1 MSSRSN
7 RSKYITV
14 RNISGRFEVSWDYQ
28 SAPRKLTSLAI
39 SERLDGYIDGFI
51 DGLLV
56 ALEVPEKH
64 IHRVSSSKCTV
75 GELEGHVAL
84 RLAKT
89 LTDLFQPFTEL
100 EREVTTTH
108 PVPQTIRDGGRDV
121 KILNLVQPKVC
132 ISHTVCWS
140 TARG

>member
-1 MSSRSN
+1 MSSHSN

-28 SAPRKLTSLAI
+28 SAPRKLTGLSV
-39 SERLDGYIDGFI
+39 SERLDGYLDGFI

-64 IHRVSSSKCTV
+64 IHRISSSKCTV
-75 GELEGHVAL
+75 VELEGHVAL

-89 LTDLFQPFTEL
+89 LADLFQPFTEIK
-100 EREVTTTH
+100 REFTTH
-108 PVPQTIRDGGRDV
+108 PVPRTIRDGGRNV
-121 KILNLVQPKVC
+121 KKLHPVQPKPC
-132 ISHTVCWS
+132 ISNTVCLR